1 MPWSDWIPAT
11 LSGRQP
17 PRNVYGIYA
26 FGRRSHDESMDILY
40 IGRARC
46 GQTTIYDRVRRHL
59 QSYGSNGI
67 YNLSKD
73 PNVELYVRW
82 RVASLGEDPA
92 QLESAALE
100 DFIKEHGRLPEYN
113 RKNEKHQRFSDSLLA
128 RFRLSAQTAE
138 LGVMGAFCL
147 LSGVIASGFTILF
160 RTAWT

>member
-1 MPWSDWIPAT
+1 
-11 LSGRQP
+11 
-17 PRNVYGIYA
+17 
-26 FGRRSHDESMDILY
+26 
-40 IGRARC
+40 
-46 GQTTIYDRVRRHL
+46 L

-113 RKNEKHQRFSDSLLA
+113 RKNEKNQRFSDSLLA
-128 RFRLSAQTAE
+128 RLRLSAQSAE
-138 LGVMGAFCL
+138 LGIMGAFCL
-147 LSGVIASGFTILF
+147 LTGIIASGFTILF
-160 RTAWT
+160 RSAWT